1 LLPTETVEV
10 RHSAAPSA
18 AGGSAGAGCAAGSS
32 RPGARSPTADD
43 CDAAALASADRVA
56 AAAASSICSAT
67 PDAAP
72 AAATTPCSDEGCS
85 ASAGCAVG
93 CLTPP
98 SLECGGAGAI
108 VEEEAPATQQEV
120 AAEGV
125 LEGSQGL
132 QPSAKGATKEG
143 LGSGEN
149 RAPRPPTCFRIG
161 VPLDNYTY

>member
-1 LLPTETVEV
+1 MYY
-10 RHSAAPSA
+10 HFAN
-18 AGGSAGAGCAAGSS
+18 
-32 RPGARSPTADD
+32 
-43 CDAAALASADRVA
+43 
-56 AAAASSICSAT
+56 
-67 PDAAP
+67 P
-72 AAATTPCSDEGCS
+72 AATKLVQALPHPFAHMPLTSHSWVLSFQAPEGS
-85 ASAGCAVG
+85 
-93 CLTPP
+93 PP
-98 SLECGGAGAI
+98 QKSKECGGAGAI